1 MSNKIQILSKEK
13 VKMSKLL
20 WGGKNNTTISRMI
33 GGAGDLGGNL
43 PGQTETT
50 TTTTTTIPTGTTEV
64 PVPATGVDLKIF
76 KITGNQNPNLELVF
90 SDVVDSSVGLYIVS
104 AAEVVEL
111 GNGNFRAS
119 VDGIM
124 SNDFSINIQ
133 IQPQQ
138 LPDATINAAHYK
150 LEPTREI
157 VETLV
162 TQIVANDNG
171 KVDVPVLF
179 GVDYSVF
186 NIAPPGNPIGGQQ
199 TITGGFT
206 IPTPTPTPVATEN
219 PILTPDPFSF
229 PSELLDVAALP
240 NWAESAPR
248 TISGINQQVNANVR
262 QGSTGVN
269 TQFKVNDGEWG
280 AQSLSV
286 NDGDVVQVRLQTKN
300 IAHFAV
306 AQFHSQ
312 LINELGI
319 NVTLDVGNGTFIYNV
334 SAMTTTQ
341 SNNPQ
346 DNKYSGGNNP

>member
-1 MSNKIQILSKEK
+1 
-13 VKMSKLL
+13 MSKLL
-20 WGGKNNTTISRMI
+20 WGGKNNTKVLRMI
-33 GGAGDLGGNL
+33 SEQDTLNDNIQQ
-43 PGQTETT
+43 QTQSTV
-50 TTTTTTIPTGTTEV
+50 IPTGTTEV
-64 PVPATGVDLKIF
+64 PVPGSGVDLKIF
-76 KITGNQNPNLELVF
+76 KIEDNNLELVF
-90 SDVVDSSVGLYIVS
+90 SDVVDSSTGLYIVS

-119 VDGIM
+119 VDGVM

-133 IQPQQ
+133 TQPQP
-138 LPDATINAAHYK
+138 LPEGTVNAAHYK

-171 KVDVPVLF
+171 KVDVPVMF

-199 TITGGFT
+199 TITGGYT
-206 IPTPTPTPVATEN
+206 IPAPTPTPVATEN
-219 PILTPDPFSF
+219 PILTPDPFTF
-229 PSELLDVAALP
+229 PSEKLDVWSRP

-248 TISGINQQVNANVR
+248 TISGINQEVQANVR

-286 NDGDVVQVRLQTKN
+286 NDGDVVQVRLQTNN
-300 IAHFAV
+300 IPQGMG
-306 AQFHSQ
+306 QFNTKLQS
-312 LINELGI
+312 NAGI
-319 NVTLDVGNGTFIYNV
+319 TVTLDVGNGTFTYNV
-334 SAMTTTQ
+334 STRHADPFDFAEDVGTT
-341 SNNPQ
+341 
-346 DNKYSGGNNP
+346 YSQTSDDFAEDVGTTYSQTSDPFDF

>member
-1 MSNKIQILSKEK
+1 
-13 VKMSKLL
+13 MSKLL
-20 WGGKNNTTISRMI
+20 WGGKNNTKVLRMI
-33 GGAGDLGGNL
+33 SEQDTLNDNIQQ
-43 PGQTETT
+43 QTQSTV
-50 TTTTTTIPTGTTEV
+50 IPTGTTEV
-64 PVPATGVDLKIF
+64 TVPATAVDLKIF
-76 KITGNQNPNLELVF
+76 KITGGTDANLELVF
-90 SDVVDSSVGLYIVS
+90 SDVVDSSTGLYIVS

-119 VDGIM
+119 VDGVM

-133 IQPQQ
+133 MQPQP
-138 LPDATINAAHYK
+138 LPEGTVNAAHYK

-171 KVDVPVLF
+171 KVDVPVMF

-199 TITGGFT
+199 TITGGYT
-206 IPTPTPTPVATEN
+206 IPAPTPTPVATEN
-219 PILTPDPFSF
+219 PILTPDPFTF
-229 PSELLDVAALP
+229 PSEELDVWSRP

-248 TISGINQQVNANVR
+248 TISGINQEVQANVR

-286 NDGDVVQVRLQTKN
+286 NDGDVVQVRLQTNN
-300 IAHFAV
+300 IHQGMG
-306 AQFHSQ
+306 QFNTKLQS
-312 LINELGI
+312 NAGI
-319 NVTLDVGNGTFIYNV
+319 TVTLDVGNGTFTYNV
-334 SAMTTTQ
+334 STRHADPFDFAEDVGTT
-341 SNNPQ
+341 
-346 DNKYSGGNNP
+346 YSQTSDPFDF

>member
-1 MSNKIQILSKEK
+1 
-13 VKMSKLL
+13 MSKLL

-179 GVDYSVF
+179 GVDC
-186 NIAPPGNPIGGQQ
+186 NPIGGQQ

>member
-1 MSNKIQILSKEK
+1 
-13 VKMSKLL
+13 MSKLL

-64 PVPATGVDLKIF
+64 PVPATGVELKIF
-76 KITGNQNPNLELVF
+76 KITGTHNPNLELVF

-300 IAHFAV
+300 IAQGAG
-306 AQFHSQ
+306 QFNNKLMSA
-312 LINELGI
+312 LGI